1 MADLISTPSYT
12 GQVDNAGDLL
22 ARHRDQLAGFIELA
36 YHNTPKAS
44 DFFTKIPNVKKG
56 KSVTV
61 PIVGTTDAQYID
73 AGVEMKGTNKVPI
86 NDVTIFID
94 KILESDIFVADDDEL
109 MAERTF
115 RQEKAGEMGKALAE
129 IEDRQCFI
137 QGVKSARGNAQV
149 KDDVG
154 GSIIS
159 EANMD
164 SDSAVVAHAIFQAA
178 KIIEEKKLPR
188 SMFRAFISP
197 LTYFSLAENK
207 DAINSLWKG
216 LGSYAE
222 GEIIKIAGIRL
233 EMTNNLPKGKLENM
247 TGARNDYSGDF
258 TNTVALIAHPKAVG
272 IARLMG
278 VQTRVVDQ
286 KHRNGALLIARQ
298 MQGVGELFHKYAIE
312 LAKTAATQNTE
323 ST

>member
-1 MADLISTPSYT
+1 MATNYNSNPSYT
-12 GQVDNAGDLL
+12 GQVNNAGDLL

-36 YHNTPKAS
+36 YHNATKAA
-44 DFFTKIPNVKKG
+44 DFFTKVPNNKKG

-61 PIVGTTDAQYID
+61 PIVGTTGAQYID
-73 AGVEMKGTNKVPI
+73 AGVEMLGTNKVPI

-94 KILESDIFVADDDEL
+94 KILESDIFCADDDEA

-115 RQEKAGEMGKALAE
+115 RQEKGTEMGHALAQM
-129 IEDRQCFI
+129 EDKQCLI
-137 QGVKSARGNAQV
+137 QGVKSARGSAQV
-149 KDDVG
+149 VGDIG
-154 GSIIS
+154 GSVIS

-164 SDSAVVAHAIFQAA
+164 ADSSVVASAIYQAA
-178 KIIEEKKLPR
+178 KIIEDKNLAR
-188 SMFRAFISP
+188 SMFRAFITP

-233 EMTNNLPKGKLENM
+233 EMTNNLPKGVLTNP

-272 IARLMG
+272 IARLMS
-278 VQTRVVDQ
+278 VQTRVVSQ
-286 KHRNGALLIARQ
+286 PHRNGALLIARQ

-312 LAKTAATQNTE
+312 LAKPAPVET
-323 ST
+323 

>member
-1 MADLISTPSYT
+1 MGNQNLISTPSYT

-22 ARHRDQLAGFIELA
+22 ARHRDQLAGFVELA

-44 DFFTKIPNVKKG
+44 DFFTKVPNPRKG

-61 PIVGTTDAQYID
+61 PVVGTTDAQYID
-73 AGVEMKGTNKVPI
+73 AGVEMTGTNKVPI
-86 NDVTIFID
+86 NDTTIFID

-115 RQEKAGEMGKALAE
+115 RQEKATEMGKALAQ
-129 IEDRQCFI
+129 IEDKQCFI
-137 QGVKSARGNAQV
+137 KAIKSARGAAQV
-149 KDDVG
+149 KGDIG
-154 GSIIS
+154 GSIIE

-178 KIIEEKKLPR
+178 KIIEEKNLPR
-188 SMFRAFISP
+188 SMFRAFVTP

-233 EMTNNLPKGKLENM
+233 EMTNNLPKGVLQNM
-247 TGARNDYSGDF
+247 DGARNDYSGDF
-258 TNTVALIAHPKAVG
+258 TNTVAVVAHPKAVG
-272 IARLMG
+272 TVTLMG
-278 VQTRVVDQ
+278 VQTKVVNQ
-286 KHRNGALLIARQ
+286 PERNGALLIARK
-298 MQGVGELFHKYAIE
+298 MQGVGELFHKYSIE
-312 LAKTAATQNTE
+312 LAKKTA
-323 ST
+323 

>member
-1 MADLISTPSYT
+1 MGNQNLISTPSYT

-61 PIVGTTDAQYID
+61 PVVGTTDAQYID
-73 AGVEMKGTNKVPI
+73 AGVEMTGTNKVPI
-86 NDVTIFID
+86 NDTTIFID

-115 RQEKAGEMGKALAE
+115 RQEKASEMGKALAQ
-129 IEDRQCFI
+129 IEDKQCFI
-137 QGVKSARGNAQV
+137 QAVKSARGAAQV
-149 KDDVG
+149 KGDVG
-154 GSIIS
+154 GSII
-159 EANMD
+159 EETNMD

-178 KIIEEKKLPR
+178 KVIEEKNLPR
-188 SMFRAFISP
+188 SAFRCWVSP

-233 EMTNNLPKGKLENM
+233 EMTNNLPKGVLENM
-247 TGARNDYSGDF
+247 EGARNDYSGDF

-272 IARLMG
+272 IVRLMG
-278 VQTRVVDQ
+278 VQTRVVNQ
-286 KHRNGALLIARQ
+286 PERNGALLIARQ
-298 MQGVGELFHKYAIE
+298 MQGVGDLFHKYSIE
-312 LAKTAATQNTE
+312 LAKKSAATP